1 MVTGRHRKLHADW
14 GLLSILSFCAVF
26 TWVASVR
33 ADDASTPPP
42 GLTAVSPPTPMPS
55 FSLPA
60 LDGTTVDSTSL
71 QGKVTVVRFWATW

>member
-1 MVTGRHRKLHADW
+1 MVTGRYRKRHAYW

-26 TWVASVR
+26 IWVASVR

-42 GLTAVSPPTPMPS
+42 GLTALSQPKPMPS
-55 FSLPA
+55 FSLLA
-60 LDGTTVDSTSL
+60 LDGKTVDSTSL

>member
-1 MVTGRHRKLHADW
+1 MVTGRHRKRQARW
-14 GLLSILSFCAVF
+14 GLLSILCFCLVF
-26 TWVASVR
+26 AWVASAR
-33 ADDASTPPP
+33 ADDVPTPPP

-71 QGKVTVVRFWATW
+71 QGKVTVVQFWATW

>member
-1 MVTGRHRKLHADW
+1 MVTGRYRKRHAYW

-26 TWVASVR
+26 IWVASVR

-42 GLTAVSPPTPMPS
+42 GLTAVSQPKPMPS
-55 FSLPA
+55 FSLSA
-60 LDGTTVDSTSL
+60 LAGKTVDSTSL

>member
-1 MVTGRHRKLHADW
+1 MVTRMHRKRHAYW

-26 TWVASVR
+26 AWVASVR
-33 ADDASTPPP
+33 ADDAPTPPP
-42 GLTAVSPPTPMPS
+42 GLTAVSQPKPMPS